1 LRSVLAFYA
10 AYLQNMM
17 ELNINIS
24 GLESLQGHQ
33 VARAGKVCCALA
45 AAAELDSFEKFY
57 QVHIQ
62 KALTF
67 YLTIN

>member
-1 LRSVLAFYA
+1 LRRVLAFYA

-17 ELNINIS
+17 ELNINTS

-45 AAAELDSFEKFY
+45 AAAELDFLKSFIKSSNKK
-57 QVHIQ
+57 HSHS
-62 KALTF
+62 TD
-67 YLTIN
+67 N